1 MELKI
6 SNWRCIAEEKIELSK
21 KINIFFGKNSTG
33 KSSVAYA
40 IYMLGCL
47 HERDPESLVSSL
59 FGEKLQSLVRIEN
72 GDRKYPLKLSL
83 KSDDRESSIILDS
96 KGLKVKKKDQI
107 WRETHMAVAGRY
119 GLLLTYSSI
128 SDFLGSVMKGEVSK
142 EEKEVA
148 IRLLSVFSPFI
159 DIFLKSPLLAP
170 LPIFIEEILK
180 ACGAKVKSEKK
191 EIFGIGGFEFEP
203 LVFVSSTLLKYHD
216 MINKNLE
223 LTVKEAPS
231 GLVDSAIL
239 NLIVS
244 RAEKNSLIVIE
255 EPEEH
260 KNPVMQIE
268 LMKNLIKAVKEKDL
282 TLVLTTHSEMIIHSV
297 LKEIEEG
304 DINPDDVKLHYF
316 IRSEQKPWTEIKEI
330 IVHEDGS
337 LEEPLEDFIEA
348 TVKVF

>member
-6 SNWRCIAEEKIELSK
+6 LNWRCIADKKIELSK

-40 IYMLGCL
+40 IYMLGRL
-47 HERDPESLVSSL
+47 HEKDPESLVSSL
-59 FGEKLQSLVRIEN
+59 FGERLQSLVRIEN
-72 GDRKYPLKLSL
+72 GDRKYPLELSL
-83 KSDDRESSIILDS
+83 KSDDKESSITIDS
-96 KGLKVKKKDQI
+96 DGLKVKKKDQI
-107 WRETHMAVAGRY
+107 WSETHMAIAGRY
-119 GLLLTYSSI
+119 GLLLTYSSL

-148 IRLLSVFSPFI
+148 IRLLSVFLPFI

-180 ACGAKVKSEKK
+180 ACGVKVKPEKK
-191 EIFGIGGFEFEP
+191 EFGIGAFEFEP
-203 LVFVSSTLLKYHD
+203 LVFASSTLLKYYD

-244 RAEKNSLIVIE
+244 KAEKKSLIVIE

-282 TLVLTTHSEMIIHSV
+282 TLVFTTHSEIIIHSI

-304 DINPDDVKLHYF
+304 DISSDDVKLHYF
-316 IRSEQKPWTEIKEI
+316 IRSEQEPWTEIKEI
-330 IVHEDGS
+330 NVHEDGS

>member
-6 SNWRCIAEEKIELSK
+6 LNWRCIADEKIELSK

-40 IYMLGCL
+40 IYMLGRL
-47 HERDPESLVSSL
+47 HEKDPESLVSSL
-59 FGEKLQSLVRIEN
+59 FGERLQSLVRIEN
-72 GDRKYPLKLSL
+72 GDRKYPLELSL
-83 KSDDRESSIILDS
+83 KSDDKESSIILGSD
-96 KGLKVKKKDQI
+96 GLKVEKKDQI
-107 WRETHMAVAGRY
+107 WSETHMAVAGRY
-119 GLLLTYSSI
+119 GLLLF
-128 SDFLGSVMKGEVSK
+128 SDFLGSVMKGEALK
-142 EEKEVA
+142 EEKEV
-148 IRLLSVFSPFI
+148 IRLTLSAFLPFI
-159 DIFLKSPLLAP
+159 DILLKSPLSAP
-170 LPIFIEEILK
+170 FPIFIEEILK
-180 ACGAKVKSEKK
+180 ACGVKVKPEKK
-191 EIFGIGGFEFEP
+191 ELGIGGFEIEP
-203 LVFVSSTLLKYHD
+203 LVFVFATLLKYHD

-297 LKEIEEG
+297 LKEIEKG

-337 LEEPLEDFIEA
+337 LEEPSEDFIEA

>member
-1 MELKI
+1 MELRI
-6 SNWRCIAEEKIELSK
+6 FNWRCIADEKIELSK

-40 IYMLGCL
+40 IYMLGRL

-72 GDRKYPLKLSL
+72 GDRKYPLELSL
-83 KSDDRESSIILDS
+83 KSDDKESSIILGS
-96 KGLKVKKKDQI
+96 EGLKVEKKDQI
-107 WRETHMAVAGRY
+107 WSETHMAVAGRY

-142 EEKEVA
+142 EEKEVT
-148 IRLLSVFSPFI
+148 IGFLSAFSHFI

-180 ACGAKVKSEKK
+180 ACGVKVKPEKK
-191 EIFGIGGFEFEP
+191 ELFGIGSFEFMP
-203 LVFVSSTLLKYHD
+203 LVFVSSTLLKYYD

-282 TLVLTTHSEMIIHSV
+282 TLVFTTHSEMIIHSV

-304 DINPDDVKLHYF
+304 NVNPDDVKLHYF

-330 IVHEDGS
+330 NVHEDGS